1 MQSLFVKCQKCQ
13 SRPATIKCN
22 QCRYG
27 QTFRL
32 CYSCDSQIHNR
43 SGPIDQQH
51 KTEIIPYQEMYQKS
65 QGFVPVPQK
74 NDQRNSFKK
83 NEIKP
88 TGQVPTKDY
97 LSNDSKKQD
106 YSKTFD
112 VNRVNNKH
120 DYLEKKIDSNDKR
133 VDQQYISGDKRPY
146 SSNQKFNQD
155 HDRGSQSIINQLKEE
170 QQQTERL
177 RAELQMAK
185 DKEKELQRKLQK
197 VEQDQEQRSKD
208 DKLKIQQLTDE
219 NRNLNNK
226 INQANKQL
234 QDEVNKVKKQQQDQI
249 KKLEQAL
256 KEKTEELE
264 NIAQDY
270 NLEEIQS
277 MIEQLQQESQMKD
290 QIIEQLQQQL
300 QDNQE
305 AFHELQDKLASSSK
319 QKQQSSNKKSVKS
332 QDNEKD
338 DVIQELGQ
346 QLEAKD
352 EEIRKLEDLI
362 ENFKQLYQHMSD
374 EKQQLQEEVDKLA
387 NENNQ
392 FREIFSQNLHLF
404 GIDPEQLNEEGE
416 EGENEYPEKI
426 AEENDEQND

>member
-13 SRPATIKCN
+13 QRPATIKCN

-51 KTEIIPYQEMYQKS
+51 KTEIIPYQEMYQKNQS
-65 QGFVPVPQK
+65 FVPVPQK
-74 NDQRNSFKK
+74 NDQRNSLKK
-83 NEIKP
+83 NEMKP

-120 DYLEKKIDSNDKR
+120 DYLERKIDSNDKR
-133 VDQQYISGDKRPY
+133 VDQPY
-146 SSNQKFNQD
+146 SSNQKHNLDQ
-155 HDRGSQSIINQLKEE
+155 DRGSQSIINQLKEE

-177 RAELQMAK
+177 RAELSLAK
-185 DKEKELQRKLQK
+185 DKEKEFQRKLQK
-197 VEQDQEQRSKD
+197 VEQDYEQRSKD
-208 DKLKIQQLTDE
+208 DKQKIVQLTDE

-226 INQANKQL
+226 ISQASKHL
-234 QDEVNKVKKQQQDQI
+234 QDEVNKVKKQYSEQI
-249 KKLEQAL
+249 KQLEQAL
-256 KEKTEELE
+256 QEKTQELE
-264 NIAQDY
+264 NIAEDY

-277 MIEQLQQESQMKD
+277 MIEQLQQESSMKD
-290 QIIEQLQQQL
+290 QIIEQLQSQL

-305 AFHELQDKLASSSK
+305 AYHELQDKLATNSK
-319 QKQQSSNKKSVKS
+319 QKQQSSNKKSSKS

-338 DVIQELGQ
+338 EVIQELGQ

-352 EEIRKLEDLI
+352 EEIHKLEDLI

-416 EGENEYPEKI
+416 EGENEYPEEI

>member
-13 SRPATIKCN
+13 QRPATIKCN

-51 KTEIIPYQEMYQKS
+51 KTEIIPYQEMYQKNQS
-65 QGFVPVPQK
+65 FVPVPQK
-74 NDQRNSFKK
+74 IDQRNSFKK

-112 VNRVNNKH
+112 VNRINNKH

-133 VDQQYISGDKRPY
+133 VDQPY
-146 SSNQKFNQD
+146 TSNQKYNLDQE
-155 HDRGSQSIINQLKEE
+155 RGSQLLINQLKEE

-177 RAELQMAK
+177 RAELNQAK
-185 DKEKELQRKLQK
+185 DKEKEFQRKLSK
-197 VEQDQEQRSKD
+197 VEQDYEQRSKD
-208 DKLKIQQLTDE
+208 DKQKIQQLTDE
-219 NRNLNNK
+219 NKNLNNK
-226 INQANKQL
+226 ISQANKHL
-234 QDEVNKVKKQQQDQI
+234 QDEINRVKKQQSDQI

-256 KEKTEELE
+256 QEKTQELE

-277 MIEQLQQESQMKD
+277 MMEQLQQESSMKD

-305 AFHELQDKLASSSK
+305 AFNELQTKLASGSK
-319 QKQQSSNKKSVKS
+319 QKQQSSNKKSAKS
-332 QDNEKD
+332 QDNDKD
-338 DVIQELGQ
+338 EVIQELGQ

-352 EEIRKLEDLI
+352 EEIHKLEDLI

-374 EKQQLQEEVDKLA
+374 EKQQLQDEVDKLA

-416 EGENEYPEKI
+416 DAENEYPEEI
-426 AEENDEQND
+426 AEENDEQAD

>member
-13 SRPATIKCN
+13 QRPATIKCN

-51 KTEIIPYQEMYQKS
+51 KTEIIPYQEMYQKNQS
-65 QGFVPVPQK
+65 FVPVPQK
-74 NDQRNSFKK
+74 NDQRNSLKK
-83 NEIKP
+83 NEMKP

-120 DYLEKKIDSNDKR
+120 DYLERKIDSNDKR
-133 VDQQYISGDKRPY
+133 VEQPY
-146 SSNQKFNQD
+146 SSNQKLNLDQ
-155 HDRGSQSIINQLKEE
+155 DRGSQSIINQLKEE

-177 RAELQMAK
+177 RAELSLAK
-185 DKEKELQRKLQK
+185 DKEKEFQRKLQK
-197 VEQDQEQRSKD
+197 VEQDYEQRSKD
-208 DKLKIQQLTDE
+208 DKQKIVQLTDE

-226 INQANKQL
+226 ISQASKHL
-234 QDEVNKVKKQQQDQI
+234 QDEVNKVKKQYSDQI
-249 KKLEQAL
+249 KQLEQAL
-256 KEKTEELE
+256 QEKTQELE
-264 NIAQDY
+264 NIAEDY

-277 MIEQLQQESQMKD
+277 MIEQLQQESSMKD
-290 QIIEQLQQQL
+290 QIIEQLQSQL

-305 AFHELQDKLASSSK
+305 AYHELQDKLATNSK
-319 QKQQSSNKKSVKS
+319 QKQQSSNKKSSKS

-338 DVIQELGQ
+338 EVIQELGQ

-352 EEIRKLEDLI
+352 EEIHKLEDLI

-416 EGENEYPEKI
+416 EGENEYPEEI